1 MAGESFVRWDE
12 SERQAT
18 GNGLLTWLEQYGLVE
33 TDADRTEWR
42 RPPPTSIKA
51 MQLSLLAQATIQTI
65 ERYYLAIAQLVKAG
79 SGQITQAALEE
90 RCQLTAQR
98 IALLHGLNSPEF

>member
-1 MAGESFVRWDE
+1 MLAC
-12 SERQAT
+12 
-18 GNGLLTWLEQYGLVE
+18 LEQHGLIE
-33 TDADRTEWR
+33 CDADRTEWR

-65 ERYYLAIAQLVKAG
+65 ERYYLAIAHLVKAG
-79 SGQITQAALEE
+79 SGQITQTALQE

-98 IALLHGLNSPEF
+98 IALLHRLNSPEFFDHTMFRQF